1 LNQEVSHLAVNLAF
15 NRKNRL
21 YSSADEFCREV
32 GLDPS
37 RPTVF
42 IMLHAFNDFPH
53 SHFTKPML
61 FQDYY
66 VWFRRTLEIATE
78 VTSVNWVFKEH
89 PAAAF
94 YVTHDLNLDDLF
106 AGISQAHIR
115 FLSRDADFNAAS
127 VAKIANSVVTCQ
139 GTVGL
144 EYSSLG
150 TPCLLAGE
158 SPYSG
163 LGFSLEPQTVADYER
178 QLRRIASLTRLTDD
192 QIRRARTALYFQLR
206 MLQNSPFLFCPFY
219 GHDEIVA
226 MTNRRFWAAATTHL
240 QNADAG
246 TLEHRVDSLAEFVR
260 NESFTQYIDLE
271 KYDFMRPVI
280 SDIND

>member
-1 LNQEVSHLAVNLAF
+1 VDLAF

-21 YSSADEFCREV
+21 YKSSDEFCRV
-32 GLDPS
+32 MGLDPS

-42 IMLHAFNDFPH
+42 VMLHAFNDFPH

-66 VWFRRTLEIATE
+66 VWFRRTLEIATK
-78 VTSVNWVFKEH
+78 VTTVNWVFKEH
-89 PAAAF
+89 PAAAL

-106 AGISQAHIR
+106 GGMSEAHIR
-115 FLSRDADFNAAS
+115 FLSRDANFNAAS
-127 VAKIANSVVTCQ
+127 VAVIASAVVTCQ

-144 EYSSLG
+144 EYSSMG
-150 TPCLLAGE
+150 KPCLLAGE

-163 LGFSLEPQTVADYER
+163 LGFSNEPSTVADYER
-178 QLRRIASLTRLTDD
+178 QLYQIASLPRLTDD
-192 QIRRARTALYFQLR
+192 QIRGARTALYFQLR

-226 MTNRRFWAAATTHL
+226 MTNQRFWATAASHL
-240 QNADAG
+240 QNTESSA
-246 TLEHRVDSLAEFVR
+246 LEHQVDSLAEFVR
-260 NESFTQYIDLE
+260 QESNTQYVDVE

-280 SDIND
+280 YGIGD